1 MTAPFGF
8 PKLYRFVDIVG
19 IFFRFLHIFKEG
31 GRSRG
36 TEILKIW
43 VNSEKTERRGE
54 VKFVLSE

>member
-31 GRSRG
+31 GAQQGYRNPQNLG
-36 TEILKIW
+36 
-43 VNSEKTERRGE
+43 
-54 VKFVLSE
+54 KF